1 MGNRTPTQA
10 LQEATAARE
19 QGDLNRARAILDA
32 ALAAH
37 PTTHRAELHALRGM
51 IYSQQQD
58 RAGARADLDQARHCC
73 EATSDTQSLTY
84 AQVLNVL
91 VMIDVDIPTEQARAY
106 RQRALAIFE
115 AQATS
120 VLQHPVY
127 RFDFITTLVGLGTL
141 AEMEGAHAE
150 ARSWY
155 RQALTRCDQAALP
168 RSHRFRQQIAAR
180 LAQLPVA
187 AA

>member
-10 LQEATAARE
+10 LQEASAARE
-19 QGDLNRARAILDA
+19 HGDLSRARAILDA
-32 ALAAH
+32 ALATYPA
-37 PTTHRAELHALRGM
+37 THMAELHALRGM
-51 IYSQQQD
+51 IRSQQQD
-58 RAGARADLDQARHCC
+58 HTGARADLEQAREWC
-73 EATSDTQSLTY
+73 EATGDMQSLTY

-91 VMIDVDIPTEQARAY
+91 VMIDVDLPTEQARAY

-115 AQATS
+115 SQATT

-141 AEMEGAHAE
+141 AEMDDAYAE

-168 RSHRFRQQIAAR
+168 RSHRFRHQIAAR
-180 LAQLPVA
+180 LAQLPVSA
-187 AA
+187 A